1 MAAEVYQQLASL
13 LETVDQQLRLMGLW
27 QQQSQIPQALDS
39 KEPFA
44 VDKLSF
50 NQWLQFVFLPRM
62 QQMIAA
68 ESPLPDNC
76 SIAPMAEEFFK
87 QQAADEKQS
96 AAMINYLA
104 AIDQL
109 ISKN

>member
-39 KEPFA
+39 TEPFA

-62 QQMIAA
+62 QQMIAV

-87 QQAADEKQS
+87 QQTADKKQG
-96 AAMINYLA
+96 AAMINDLA

>member
-1 MAAEVYQQLASL
+1 MAAEVYKQLASL
-13 LETVDQQLRLMGLW
+13 LENVDRQLRLMGLW
-27 QQQSQIPQALDS
+27 QQQSPTAQALAS
-39 KEPFA
+39 TEPFA
-44 VDKLSF
+44 VDELSF
-50 NQWLQFVFLPRM
+50 NQWLQFIFLPRM
-62 QQMIAA
+62 QQMVSA

-87 QQAADEKQS
+87 QQAADKKQS
-96 AAMINYLA
+96 AAMIKYLA